1 MQARLHA
8 HRKLRP
14 KTDGRSVTELIQPVR
29 GMNDILPE
37 EAPWWDRLES
47 AAANIFSSYGYQRIR
62 VPVLERTEL
71 FSRSIGEATD
81 IVEKEMYTFEDRN
94 GESVTLRPE
103 GTAGVVRAGLSNG
116 LLHNQQQKLWCRG
129 PMFRREKPQK
139 GRYRQFHQ
147 ISVEALG
154 FAEPEVDAEMIAMSA
169 RLWRDLGL
177 TSVTLE
183 LNSIGTLESRAGY
196 RQALL
201 EYFSQN
207 RSALDE
213 DSLRRLD
220 RNPLRILDS
229 KNPDMRE
236 LIATAPL
243 FGGYL
248 DPESREHFD
257 RVQQLLSDIG
267 IAFKINPRL
276 VRGLDYYTR
285 TVFEWVTD
293 KLGSQSAVCSGGRYD
308 GLVKEL
314 GGRETPAVGWALGI
328 ERVIEVLRVDG
339 GDIAEAAADV
349 FLISVGEPARR
360 RGFAVA
366 EELRNRLPGLKLSIG
381 APSAG
386 FKAQLRRADKSG
398 AAFAVIIGDEE
409 LAAERISVKP
419 LREQGEQQLL
429 TVEEFAARLPGRT

>member
-1 MQARLHA
+1 M
-8 HRKLRP
+8 
-14 KTDGRSVTELIQPVR
+14 TELIQPVR

-47 AAANIFSSYGYQRIR
+47 AAAQIFSSYGYQRIR

-207 RSALDE
+207 RAALDE
-213 DSLRRLD
+213 DSVRRLD

-229 KNPDMRE
+229 KNPDDARADRE
-236 LIATAPL
+236 RAVARRVFGSRVARAFRARAAAAVGHRHRLQDQSAPRARPRLLHAHACSSGSPTSSARKAQCARAAATTVSSRSSAGATPRRSAGRSASSASSKCCAWTAATSRRLPRTCISSVSASRRGAAALRWPKSCATACRA
-243 FGGYL
+243 
-248 DPESREHFD
+248 SR
-257 RVQQLLSDIG
+257 
-267 IAFKINPRL
+267 
-276 VRGLDYYTR
+276 
-285 TVFEWVTD
+285 
-293 KLGSQSAVCSGGRYD
+293 
-308 GLVKEL
+308 
-314 GGRETPAVGWALGI
+314 
-328 ERVIEVLRVDG
+328 
-339 GDIAEAAADV
+339 
-349 FLISVGEPARR
+349 
-360 RGFAVA
+360 
-366 EELRNRLPGLKLSIG
+366 LSIG

-398 AAFAVIIGDEE
+398 AAFAVIIGDTE